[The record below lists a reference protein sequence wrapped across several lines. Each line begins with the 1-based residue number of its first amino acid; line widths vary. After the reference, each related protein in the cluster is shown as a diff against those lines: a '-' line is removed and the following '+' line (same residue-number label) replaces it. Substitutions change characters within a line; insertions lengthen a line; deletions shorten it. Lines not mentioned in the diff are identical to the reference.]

1 MVEITKICPGAV
13 FAVVIYNKCNP
24 PSVIYNVRY
33 SIVFESSGVSGHFSM
48 DNEVKRS
55 SRLPNLSGRY
65 LDTCRV
71 KFKNGS
77 TRTSGVP
84 LLEY

>member
-1 MVEITKICPGAV
+1 MGVVETIGIQGKHMLCNDFNLWLKSRK
-13 FAVVIYNKCNP
+13 FALGLFLRLLYLQLSNKKCNP

-55 SRLPNLSGRY
+55 
-65 LDTCRV
+65 
-71 KFKNGS
+71 
-77 TRTSGVP
+77 
-84 LLEY
+84 